1 MAKFN
6 LNEKRKETEIVEL
19 ADNFIVE
26 HETEKGIL
34 IKNSDNADA
43 EWFSKAQVKIEGDKI
58 KIPQWLY
65 EKADLFSAGD
75 GKPEED

>member
-6 LNEKRKETEIVEL
+6 LNEKRKETEMTEL
-19 ADNFIVE
+19 PKNFIVE

-43 EWFSKAQVKIEGDKI
+43 EWFSKAQVKTEGDNI

-65 EKADLFSAGD
+65 EKADLFSGAGSEP
-75 GKPEED
+75 GED

>member
-6 LNEKRKETEIVEL
+6 LNEKRKETEMKEL
-19 ADNFIVE
+19 PENFIVE

-34 IKNSDNADA
+34 IKNSDTADA
-43 EWFSKAQVKIEGDKI
+43 EWFSKAQVKTEGDRI

-65 EKADLFSAGD
+65 EKADLFSGI
-75 GKPEED
+75 GSEPEED